1 MSGSD
6 WERNPVGDSAI
17 EGIWRPAGA
26 AAGTAARLV
35 VPDDGGAR
43 VDAIDDGATLVEA
56 GLRDVAISA
65 RVGSIPRHL
74 TFPDGSDFETRDN
87 DGVDR
92 LRDRFDGRRG
102 GIVHALEAFRP
113 RLVVFVAATIA
124 LCALLYRFAVPALVE
139 VAVWATPPA
148 VSALMGRSVLT
159 SLDTVVFSPS
169 ELEQDQQER
178 LLRSF
183 TKLVEVSRAE
193 RVEGGA
199 PGYKLH
205 FRKGGEIGPNAFA
218 LPDGSVIVTDE
229 LVRLA
234 PDDDLVL
241 GVLAHE
247 IGHVEHSHSL
257 RQLYRAA
264 GVTALIML
272 IGGDIGSA
280 TEDVLVQGAALL
292 SLSHS
297 RAAESEADRYSV
309 ELMHKAGQDPEAIAR
324 FFELLRDRF
333 GFAGNFAFLSTHPAT
348 QERIDETRAH
358 ARELTGEN

>member
-1 MSGSD
+1 MSASD
-6 WERNPVGDSAI
+6 DELVI

-26 AAGTAARLV
+26 AAETAARLAV
-35 VPDDGGAR
+35 SADGETRISAADTG
-43 VDAIDDGATLVEA
+43 VTLVEA
-56 GLRDVAISA
+56 GLRDVGISA

-87 DGVDR
+87 DAVDR
-92 LRDRFDGRRG
+92 LRDRLAGWRG
-102 GIVHALEAFRP
+102 GVVHSLEAFRP
-113 RLVVFVAATIA
+113 RLIVFVAATIA

-148 VSALMGRSVLT
+148 VSDLMGRSVLV

-169 ELEQDQQER
+169 ELEQDRQTR
-178 LLRSF
+178 LQDAF
-183 TKLVEVSRAE
+183 TRLVDVSRK
-193 RVEGGA
+193 EGREA
-199 PGYKLH
+199 AFPEYKLH
-205 FRKGGEIGPNAFA
+205 FRHGGEIGPNAFA

-234 PDDDLVL
+234 ADDEMVL
-241 GVLAHE
+241 GVLGHE
-247 IGHVEHSHSL
+247 IGHVEHNHSL

-272 IGGDIGSA
+272 IGGDIGAA
-280 TEDVLVQGAALL
+280 TEDVLVQGAGLLAL
-292 SLSHS
+292 SNS
-297 RAAESEADRYSV
+297 RAAETEADRYSV
-309 ELMHKAGQDPEAIAR
+309 ELMHEAGHDPEAIAR

-348 QERIDETRAH
+348 QERIDETRAY
-358 ARELTGEN
+358 ARDVAGKE